1 MMNLGK
7 KVGLAALLAF
17 GTVGAANAS
26 VVALDTFDYT
36 PAVALEV
43 NSGTVV
49 DATIRYDV
57 NTFDA
62 DVSYTLDYVS
72 GSLDSSSVSFDSAGD
87 GVLAYSNDASM
98 VSILT
103 LLYTGLDG
111 TPAGPLDLTIG
122 GAIDAFYFDI
132 LESDLGFAIDVVVG
146 SGSGADASNYM
157 STSTSLSTL
166 TREIIEFDSF
176 NTVLGAGADFTAVD
190 FVRVILT
197 TEKVGS
203 DLVITEFGLTSVPE
217 PTSVA
222 LFGLALVGFGLSSR
236 RKAK

>member
-43 NSGTVV
+43 NSVTTV
-49 DATIRYDV
+49 DSTTRFDI
-57 NTFDA
+57 NSFDA
-62 DVSYTLDYVS
+62 DVSYTLDYIS
-72 GSLDSSSVSFDSAGD
+72 GSLDSSGVTFDSAGD

-98 VSILT
+98 VSKLT
-103 LLYTGLDG
+103 LLYTGLNG
-111 TPAGPLDLTIG
+111 TPAGPIDLTIG
-122 GAIDAFYFDI
+122 NAIDAFYFDI

-146 SGSGADASNYM
+146 SGAGADVSNFM
-157 STSTSLSTL
+157 STSTAISTL
-166 TREIIEFDSF
+166 TREIIEFGDF
-176 NTVLGAGADFTAVD
+176 NTVLGAGADFSAVD